1 MKTSDLVAQLQALIT
16 TYGDLDVY
24 MEDEE
29 GEGYCSVT
37 HSRLVHLLNMH
48 DVAIRDVIGIA
59 GSEEQYE
66 RDERVITRDS
76 GECL

>member
-1 MKTSDLVAQLQALIT
+1 MKTSTLITQLQALIT
-16 TYGDLDVY
+16 KHGDLEIY

-48 DVAIRDVIGIA
+48 DVAIRDVIGIS
-59 GSEEQYE
+59 GSEE
-66 RDERVITRDS
+66 T
-76 GECL
+76 

>member
-1 MKTSDLVAQLQALIT
+1 MKTSELIAQLQNLIT
-16 TYGDLDVY
+16 KHGDLEAY

-59 GSEEQYE
+59 GSE
-66 RDERVITRDS
+66 VP
-76 GECL
+76 